1 MLPQGMCRT
10 HPRETNRRV
19 RTVMLSC
26 EMWGVRT
33 AMLSCEMWGA
43 RTAML
48 LCEMRGA
55 WSARPKSR
63 VRLVVQVK
71 EGRLVLKGS
80 QDRKGHRVQQD
91 HRVQEENLVHV
102 VQRGLLAIRKTVYL
116 HHL

>member
-1 MLPQGMCRT
+1 MVRKAQEESQVRLVVQVKEGRLD
-10 HPRETNRRV
+10 RRV
-19 RTVMLSC
+19 Q
-26 EMWGVRT
+26 E
-33 AMLSCEMWGA
+33 E
-43 RTAML
+43 
-48 LCEMRGA
+48 
-55 WSARPKSR
+55 SR

-80 QDRKGHRVQQD
+80 QDRKGHRVQQA